1 VTSTGRRPLVW
12 IDTETTSL
20 RHDRRA
26 WEIAVIV
33 RRDGH
38 PDHEQTWLVDAND
51 LDLGNADPQA
61 LAVGRYYDRH
71 PQAGRSADR
80 YVLPPPE
87 LNALIQVEEVTRG
100 AVLLGS
106 NPGFDTEVLG
116 ARMRANGI
124 CPSWHYHPIDVPTLA
139 LGVLLGRGEPVPYR
153 EDGTVGS
160 DDLCRAFG
168 LDLAGYERH
177 TALGDCR
184 LFRDLYDAATREVA
198 T

>member
-1 VTSTGRRPLVW
+1 VTGTDKRPLVW

-20 RHDRRA
+20 RPDRRA

-38 PDHEQTWLVDAND
+38 PDREQTWLVDAAD
-51 LDLGNADPQA
+51 LDLGNADPRA

-71 PQAGRSADR
+71 PQARVAGKT
-80 YVLPPPE
+80 PPPE
-87 LNALIQVEEVTRG
+87 PDVLMQVEEATRD

-116 ARMRANGI
+116 VRMRANGI
-124 CPSWHYHPIDVPTLA
+124 CPTWHYRPVDVPTLA
-139 LGVLLGRGEPVPYR
+139 WGVLAGRGEPVPYR
-153 EDGTVGS
+153 QDGTVGS

-198 T
+198 A